1 MATLLQASAAGA
13 GATTSPAVF
22 EKAKLRIDGMGELPC
37 YFNPTEYSVS
47 KTNDWTYKK
56 VTGTSFVPPQFGGG
70 GPRQLE
76 LSLLFDRQLEL
87 KGNTAVK
94 APSMSVKYSTAILLD
109 MMEVP
114 KGKSGGSPT
123 AAPPFVTFEWG
134 HFSFKGACT
143 SLSIAFK
150 LFAMTG
156 EPIRAEVKLTLKQA
170 EAAPKGQNPTTRSI
184 PGVAVHTVRDGDSLP
199 SIAYAAYRD
208 ATRWRLIAEANDLDN
223 PLHLRR
229 GTTLALPAAES

>member
-1 MATLLQASAAGA
+1 MPTLPGAPAA
-13 GATTSPAVF
+13 PAAAAPVTGF
-22 EKAKLRIDGMGELPC
+22 QKAKLVIDKFGDLPC

-47 KTNDWTYKK
+47 KTNEWKYKQ
-56 VTGTSFVPPQFGGG
+56 VTGTSFAPPEFGGG

-94 APSMSVKYSTAILLD
+94 EPSRSVKESTAILLD

-114 KGKSGGSPT
+114 DGKSGGAPT
-123 AAPPFVTFEWG
+123 AAPPFVTFHWG
-134 HFSFKGACT
+134 HFVFKGACT

-150 LFAMTG
+150 LFSVTG

-170 EAAPKGQNPTTRSI
+170 EAAPAGQNPTTRSI
-184 PGVAVHTVRDGDSLP
+184 PAVAVHTVSDGDSLP
-199 SIAYAAYRD
+199 SIAYATYRD
-208 ATRWRLIAEANDLDN
+208 PTRWRTVAEANGIDN
-223 PLHLRR
+223 PLHIRR
-229 GTTLALPAAES
+229 GTTLMLPPGES